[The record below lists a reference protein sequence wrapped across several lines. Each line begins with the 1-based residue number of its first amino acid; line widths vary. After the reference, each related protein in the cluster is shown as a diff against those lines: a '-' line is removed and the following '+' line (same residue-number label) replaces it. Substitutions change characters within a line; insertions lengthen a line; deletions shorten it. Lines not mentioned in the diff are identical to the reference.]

1 MKRSAVAF
9 ITAGLILGGAGV
21 VEILGTDTASSAP
34 VADRTVSVVAPARVS
49 DSVTTDTRITDIGH
63 RYATASESGSAGQ

>member
-9 ITAGLILGGAGV
+9 ITAGLILGGTGV

-34 VADRTVSVVAPARVS
+34 VTDRTVSVVAPARVS

-63 RYATASESGSAGQ
+63 RYATRSGTESAGQ

>member
-1 MKRSAVAF
+1 MKRFTVAF

-34 VADRTVSVVAPARVS
+34 VDDRTVSVVAPARVS
-49 DSVTTDTRITDIGH
+49 DSLTTDTRVTEIGH
-63 RYATASESGSAGQ
+63 RYATATDPESTGQ

>member
-1 MKRSAVAF
+1 MKRFTVAF

-34 VADRTVSVVAPARVS
+34 VDDRTVSVVAPARVS

-63 RYATASESGSAGQ
+63 RYATASETGAAGQ

>member
-9 ITAGLILGGAGV
+9 ITAGLILGGTGV

-34 VADRTVSVVAPARVS
+34 VTDRTVSVVAPARVS
-49 DSVTTDTRITDIGH
+49 DAVTTDTRITDIGH
-63 RYATASESGSAGQ
+63 GFATRSGTESAGQ

>member
-9 ITAGLILGGAGV
+9 VTAGLILGGTGV

-63 RYATASESGSAGQ
+63 RYLTGPETGSAGQ

>member
-1 MKRSAVAF
+1 MKRSTVAF
-9 ITAGLILGGAGV
+9 ITAGLILGGTGV

-34 VADRTVSVVAPARVS
+34 VTDRTVSVVAPARVS

-63 RYATASESGSAGQ
+63 RYPTASPTESPGR

>member
-1 MKRSAVAF
+1 MKRSTVAF
-9 ITAGLILGGAGV
+9 ITAGLILGGTGV

-34 VADRTVSVVAPARVS
+34 VTDHTVSVVAPARVS

-63 RYATASESGSAGQ
+63 RYATPAGTETAGQ